1 MILSKDTRGG
11 VMSHVNPVSVLIVI
25 LAHYFLPGNALIM
38 LLLGGRI
45 VEDRIINAFTVI
57 LLSIIVS
64 IAINAIMALALGNP
78 IIASYD
84 IRITTP
90 ALIVVSVLMYIGYII
105 RVKVLWRSK

>member
-1 MILSKDTRGG
+1 M
-11 VMSHVNPVSVLIVI
+11 HVNPVSALIVI

-45 VEDRIINAFTVI
+45 VEDRVVNAITVI

-64 IAINAIMALALGNP
+64 IAINAVMALALGNP

-84 IRITTP
+84 IRVTTP
-90 ALIVVSVLMYIGYII
+90 TLLAVSVLMYLGHII